1 MKKSIIVL
9 LLTVFLAAV
18 GFAQDF
24 NNPQVM
30 EKLGLTQEQATQLTR
45 IHEESEKIIVEAK
58 LDIEIQ
64 KAELKKLLFQSNVDL
79 RQVER
84 KLKSIFDLEYKLR
97 LEEITREVK
106 ARKIIG
112 DKKWAQLTHM
122 IRARRE
128 AIARERRQPEPEPGQ
143 RQESKPKR

>member
-1 MKKSIIVL
+1 MKKIIFVVL
-9 LLTVFLAAV
+9 LTGFLAAA
-18 GFAQDF
+18 GFTQDF

-30 EKLGLTQEQATQLTR
+30 EKLGLTEEQATQLTR
-45 IHEESEKIIVEAK
+45 IHEEAEKIIREAH

-84 KLKSIFDLEYKLR
+84 KLKSILDLEYKLR

-106 ARKIIG
+106 ARKVIG

-128 AIARERRQPEPEPGQ
+128 AIARERRQPEPGPNPKPG
-143 RQESKPKR
+143 SKR